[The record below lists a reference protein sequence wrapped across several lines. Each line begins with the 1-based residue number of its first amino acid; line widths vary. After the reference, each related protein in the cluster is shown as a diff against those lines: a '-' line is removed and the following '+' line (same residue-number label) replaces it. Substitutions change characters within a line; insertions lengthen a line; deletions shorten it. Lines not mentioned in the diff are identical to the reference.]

1 MFRIGD
7 WDLLLAV
14 LVIFILFGQRLPSL
28 MRHLGRGIVD
38 FREPWAGGVR
48 FRQEPK
54 RLESIS
60 PLEWLILVIFA
71 GLLVSL
77 LSRAWVWTN

>member
-1 MFRIGD
+1 MFRSGD
-7 WDLLLAV
+7 WELLLIV
-14 LVIFILFGQRLPSL
+14 LVIFILFGHRLPSL

-38 FREPWAGGVR
+38 FREPWAGGAR

-54 RLESIS
+54 RLESVS
-60 PLEWLILVIFA
+60 LVEWLILVILV

-77 LSRAWVWTN
+77 LLPAWVWTN